1 MTLTEAIQARHS
13 VRRYKPDPIET
24 ELVDA
29 LQEEIDQI
37 NQESGLH
44 IQLITNE
51 PKAFDTKFAHYG
63 RFEGV
68 ANYFAM
74 VGPKGADLNERCGYY
89 GERLVLKAQQLGLH
103 TCWVGLHYKKIPE
116 VFTIGKGEKLALVI
130 TVGHG
135 KSRGV
140 KRKSKSPQQVSNLTD
155 ASPDWFK
162 QGVEAALLA
171 PTAVNQQQFY
181 FTMHE
186 DGTVSAKSKL
196 GPFANMDLGIVKYHF
211 EIGAGK
217 DNFDWRN
224 SK

>member
-1 MTLTEAIQARHS
+1 MTLQEAIQSRHS
-13 VRRYKPDPIET
+13 VRQYKPIPIEE
-24 ELVDA
+24 ELVSA
-29 LQEEIDQI
+29 LQNEIDAI

-74 VGPKGADLNERCGYY
+74 IGPKGTNLKECCGYY

-103 TCWVGLHYKKIPE
+103 TCWVGLHYKKIPD
-116 VFTIGKGEKLALVI
+116 VFNIGKGEKLALVI

-135 KSRGV
+135 KSSGV
-140 KRKSKSPQQVSNLTD
+140 KRRSKTPEQVSNITD
-155 ASPDWFK
+155 CAPDWFK
-162 QGVEAALLA
+162 QGVQAALLA

-181 FTMHE
+181 FTLHE
-186 DGTVSAKSKL
+186 DGSVSAKSKL

-211 EIGAGK
+211 EVGAGMEHFK
-217 DNFDWRN
+217 WR
-224 SK
+224 K